1 MSGWS
6 RKIDPVATKYLEPL
20 GPLLMQTLALVIFLI
35 FAPIVGAI
43 FLYVARSGREPGEL
57 PEGAY
62 KRTRLLVLV
71 GFTTAALIALLLTL
85 SVTPYPD
92 DGVEPD
98 RIIYAS
104 GKQFAFKLSDKPIT
118 REEAMDDEIFLSTKP
133 IRAGDLV
140 EFRISAADV
149 THGFC
154 IYDLDGRVQTQTQ
167 AMPQYINRLRFR
179 FPKSGLYH
187 VLCFEF
193 CGIGHPTM
201 RAQLH
206 VEDAPEAVALAR

>member
-1 MSGWS
+1 
-6 RKIDPVATKYLEPL
+6 
-20 GPLLMQTLALVIFLI
+20 MQTLALVIFLI
-35 FAPIVGAI
+35 FAPIVGAV
-43 FLYVARSGREPGEL
+43 FFYVARSSRAPGEL
-57 PEGAY
+57 AE
-62 KRTRLLVLV
+62 RTYTRARLFTLV
-71 GFTTAALIALLLTL
+71 GFTTVALIALLLTL
-85 SVTPYPD
+85 SVTPYPVE
-92 DGVEPD
+92 GEEPD
-98 RIIYAS
+98 RIIYVS

-118 REEAMDDEIFLSTKP
+118 REEAMDDEIFLSTQP
-133 IRAGDLV
+133 IRAGELV

-154 IYDLDGRVQTQTQ
+154 IYDLEGRVQTQTQ
-167 AMPQYINRLRFR
+167 AMPQYVNRLRFR